1 MSKTCSS
8 ARGSHALLGCSHY
21 GEESGGYFFEVD
33 DVDGSTE
40 RWAGSF
46 AIIGPVVRESRV
58 PEELLDH

>member
-8 ARGSHALLGCSHY
+8 ARGSHAFLGCSHY